1 MSDTSEGASS
11 PAEVSIRRAPKIPV
25 FLVLGAVLGA
35 VATLI
40 LTSLQPTDPA
50 VGFLALFGYFCVY
63 GVPFGAAVGGTIA
76 ILLDRRATKHAS
88 RLTAEHY
95 TVEAPVESTVESDA
109 PSASEYVVL
118 PDAADSGARP
128 EDGQPQSRP

>member
-1 MSDTSEGASS
+1 MSDTSEGAST

-40 LTSLQPTDPA
+40 LTSLQPVDPTI
-50 VGFLALFGYFCVY
+50 GFFPMFGYFCVY

-76 ILLDRRATKHAS
+76 ILLDRRASKHAR

-95 TVEAPVESTVESDA
+95 TVEAPVESADA
-109 PSASEYVVL
+109 AAAPEYIVL
-118 PDAADSGARP
+118 PDAAAPGAGVRP
-128 EDGQPQSRP
+128 EDGLPQASH

>member
-1 MSDTSEGASS
+1 MSDTSEGAPS

-50 VGFLALFGYFCVY
+50 VGFFALFGYLCVY

-76 ILLDRRATKHAS
+76 ILLDRRASKHAG

-95 TVEAPVESTVESDA
+95 TVVDA
-109 PSASEYVVL
+109 PPESAATPAPQSVVL
-118 PDAADSGARP
+118 PDAAAPDAGVRP
-128 EDGQPQSRP
+128 EDGQPQARP